1 MITFWKDSVCEQR
14 EAGYSRSLYFQTHR
28 VAAFD
33 VTLAENSP
41 AQNTNKTCRSRPVRD
56 TSVEREMSDRQGC
69 ACEVNY
75 SCLESCTGR
84 IL

>member
-1 MITFWKDSVCEQR
+1 M
-14 EAGYSRSLYFQTHR
+14 
-28 VAAFD
+28 AAFD

-41 AQNTNKTCRSRPVRD
+41 AQHKQNMPYQTCAD
-56 TSVEREMSDRQGC
+56 TSVEREMSDRLHT

-75 SCLESCTGR
+75 SGLVSGPGR

>member
-1 MITFWKDSVCEQR
+1 M
-14 EAGYSRSLYFQTHR
+14 
-28 VAAFD
+28 AAFD

-41 AQNTNKTCRSRPVRD
+41 AQHKQNMLYQTCAD
-56 TSVEREMSDRQGC
+56 TSVEREMSYRQGC

-75 SCLESCTGR
+75 SGLVSVPGR